1 MIIVKAVKYIFN
13 SFVLVTLSD
22 ENHHRPPNE
31 YKEYIM
37 RIYTFAYRIY
47 SLCRKKLNF
56 GILFVVTVCGEN
68 KQ

>member
-37 RIYTFAYRIY
+37 CIYTLLIVYI
-47 SLCRKKLNF
+47 LCVERS
-56 GILFVVTVCGEN
+56 
-68 KQ
+68 

>member
-37 RIYTFAYRIY
+37 RIYTLLIVYI
-47 SLCRKKLNF
+47 LCVEKEVKFWNFICSDSMRRK
-56 GILFVVTVCGEN
+56 
-68 KQ
+68 